1 MEKRLNM
8 HPHKLHATSQ
18 PDIDVHADEIAD
30 VSVDRHDANVDV
42 DVDVNVRV
50 HVKANSMHPS
60 QWVCDARSWRCNLNM
75 DTPIELNGLV
85 SLGFHCFL
93 QLSSAGLLVVL
104 GSWVLLGLFC
114 LLRVKQAC

>member
-1 MEKRLNM
+1 
-8 HPHKLHATSQ
+8 
-18 PDIDVHADEIAD
+18 
-30 VSVDRHDANVDV
+30 
-42 DVDVNVRV
+42 
-50 HVKANSMHPS
+50 
-60 QWVCDARSWRCNLNM
+60 M